1 MRRFIYLAA
10 LSMVAVL
17 VFASAA
23 LAQDNSS
30 VQDPDN
36 CPVGTRAMGDANGA
50 MGSGKFIG
58 CIPLRELCD
67 ADTLTASQYSECI
80 ATPEEITAG
89 PHDGIPEYAPTL
101 PDTGGPS
108 VLLAGGVL
116 LLGTG
121 LLGLAL
127 LRRRTS

>member
-1 MRRFIYLAA
+1 MKRLAYLCA
-10 LSMVAVL
+10 LSIITVV
-17 VFASAA
+17 VFASAV
-23 LAQDNSS
+23 LAQNASS
-30 VQDPDN
+30 VQDPED
-36 CPVGTRAMGDANGA
+36 CPAGTRAVGDA
-50 MGSGKFIG
+50 SGFTG
-58 CIPLRELCD
+58 CVPLAELCD

-108 VLLAGGVL
+108 LPLAGGVL

-127 LRRRTS
+127 LRRRIS